1 MWGFETFF
9 LDQTMGKQ
17 TSNKERKKMIK
28 STKVDIDEVA
38 LNEIKNNSKSFKEL
52 CWSYFVKNKREIY
65 KYNSETKKFDFIEK
79 AIDLTYEIG
88 FLETRNYTI
97 ISGLNYFFYFDDDEN
112 FSYFITKNEEIK
124 KFEIAGWISPMY
136 DLVKGIDKFSFKITS
151 FKTKND
157 LYILFINNNISI
169 IEAKKDVWYTNYG
182 NTYGL
187 FDFNEHHFNL
197 NLDARD
203 VRKFSL
209 LYTKSTLKEEI
220 SLWMN
225 FNYSFPLTNYSFIK
239 EINLSKMF
247 DYWVF
252 RIQFDYRP
260 FRIQDSKELKNDDLF
275 CFANGL
281 KWYYLFSKINRLNEC
296 KYSPHHRKKR
306 YKESNLFLKDL
317 DKEFKYNFNDYH
329 QQERFNTFN
338 CLIWFPKYHR
348 LNLILANNNK
358 VFCYLF

>member
-1 MWGFETFF
+1 MWWYDTFF
-9 LDQTMGKQ
+9 LEQLRGKQ

-28 STKVDIDEVA
+28 STKIDIDEIA
-38 LNEIKNNSKSFKEL
+38 LNEMKKNSKSLKEL
-52 CWSYFVKNKREIY
+52 CWNYFVKNEREIY

-79 AIDLTYEIG
+79 AIDFTNEIG
-88 FLETRNYTI
+88 FLETKNDTI

-124 KFEIAGWISPMY
+124 KFVIEGWISPMH
-136 DLVKGIDKFSFKITS
+136 DLVKEIDKFSFKITS

-157 LYILFINNNISI
+157 LYILFKNNNISI
-169 IEAKKDVWYTNYG
+169 IETEKDVWYTNYS

-187 FDFNEHHFNL
+187 FDFDEHHFNL

-203 VRKFSL
+203 IRRLSF
-209 LYTKSTLKEEI
+209 LYTKSTSKEEF

-225 FNYSFPLTNYSFIK
+225 FNYSFPLTNYSFIQ
-239 EINLSKMF
+239 EINLSKIF
-247 DYWVF
+247 DYWIF
-252 RIQFDYRP
+252 RIQYK
-260 FRIQDSKELKNDDLF
+260 KEIKNDNLF

-281 KWYYLFSKINRLNEC
+281 RWYYLFSKIQRLSEC
-296 KYSPHHRKKR
+296 SCYMHHWKKT

-317 DKEFKYNFNDYH
+317 DKELKYNFNDCH

-338 CLIWFPKYHR
+338 CLNWFPKYKR

-358 VFCYLF
+358 GFCYLF